1 MLDLLKKCGISD
13 SNLGAALVE
22 VIGLQQK
29 MQG

>member
-1 MLDLLKKCGISD
+1 MLDLLKNAVLAIRIWAG
-13 SNLGAALVE
+13 ALVE